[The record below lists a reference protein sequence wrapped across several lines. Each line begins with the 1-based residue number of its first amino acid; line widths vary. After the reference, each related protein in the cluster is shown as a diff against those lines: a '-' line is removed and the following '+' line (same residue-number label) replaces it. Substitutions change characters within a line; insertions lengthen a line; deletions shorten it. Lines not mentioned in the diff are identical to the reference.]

1 MPQDLLERDDAPEDG
16 PGSDAEDDSD
26 GTPPDPSVRALA
38 KKRFTAAVVAGGLL
52 GAIAFGW
59 MVSAGTFEF
68 TQWQKVGGFY
78 DAQADS
84 WLDGHWDIE
93 QKILGIESF
102 EHDGD
107 FYMYQGPLPALLRVP
122 IFAVTDSF
130 YGRLTAVSMLAAFAV
145 AVTFAARLLW
155 KLRNIIRP
163 RAPVRNG
170 EFAFTVFFMFVLGG
184 GSSLLYTASRAWV
197 YHEAIMWGV
206 ALSIAAFDAIL
217 GFYLKPSPKQ
227 MAWVAFFSVAAI
239 SSRASIGL
247 GPVAAL
253 GLLTLGLGIAWLRKM
268 LAARRAGDDEPRWIT
283 AWSDRLGWLSPRQ
296 IAGNPRYLVA
306 AAAVCLLPVV
316 FYAAVN
322 YIKFESFFS
331 IPFWQQNF
339 SEVDRGRQAFLE
351 ENGGSLFGFKF
362 IPTTALQYLRPD
374 ALSFTGT
381 FPFVDFPAF
390 PGRVIGGF
398 KLDLFDRT
406 SSIPASLPFWVAL
419 TAPAVYAIARPA
431 RTAARRALSVVRVPM
446 LGAAAGAL
454 TLLPFGYISN
464 RYIADSF
471 PFLIIGG
478 GAGMY
483 LLWRYFDD
491 KDLRITTWWIRPAVV
506 CLVVLGLFTVWTNT
520 SLALLFQRA
529 YSPNVPESRIAGWID
544 TTHNINSALG
554 IDDLSHVAVGD
565 ELPDSGS
572 SGDLFIIGDCDGM
585 YLSDGQETN
594 DVKWTNWNAV
604 ERTAATG
611 RFRFDAT
618 FEEQPVG
625 TREPVLVSGTVEEP
639 NIVWV
644 RHLGDGQVIFGYDGT
659 PFEDIAT
666 TREQQE
672 YVPVD
677 LEYGKTYTFDL
688 VMDPRVSS
696 ILVRLDDEL
705 VFETFYTGP
714 REVVVGENTV
724 DYPDV
729 TPTLSADMVPLP
741 TDAPVCEE
749 LLAELDQPGSES
761 APSS

>member
-1 MPQDLLERDDAPEDG
+1 MAQDLLDRDRAPEDG
-16 PGSDAEDDSD
+16 PEATSTGE
-26 GTPPDPSVRALA
+26 PPDPIVRALA
-38 KKRFTAAVVAGGLL
+38 KKRFTTAVVVGGLL

-59 MVSAGTFEF
+59 MVSAGTFDF
-68 TQWQKVGGFY
+68 TQWQKVGSFY
-78 DAQADS
+78 DAQAES

-102 EHDGD
+102 GHEGRT
-107 FYMYQGPLPALLRVP
+107 YMYQGPWPALLRVP
-122 IFAVTDSF
+122 VFAVTDSF
-130 YGRLTAVSMLAAFAV
+130 YGRLTALSMLAAFAV
-145 AVTFAARLLW
+145 AVVFSARLLW

-227 MAWVAFFSVAAI
+227 LAWVAFFSIAAI

-247 GPVAAL
+247 GPVAAV
-253 GLLTLGLGIAWLRKM
+253 GLLTLGLGVAWLRKA
-268 LAARRAGDDEPRWIT
+268 LVARRPDHNEPRWVT
-283 AWSDRLGWLSPRQ
+283 TWGERLAWLSPRQ
-296 IAGNPRYLVA
+296 IAGNPRYFVA
-306 AAAVCLLPVV
+306 AAVVCLLPVV
-316 FYAAVN
+316 SYAAVN
-322 YIKFESFFS
+322 YMKFESLFS
-331 IPFWQQNF
+331 IPFWEQNF
-339 SEVDRGRQAFLE
+339 SIVDRGRQAFLE
-351 ENGGSLFGFKF
+351 ENDGTLFGLKF

-381 FPFVDFPAF
+381 FPFVDFPPF

-398 KLDLFDRT
+398 KLDLFDRS
-406 SSIPASLPFWVAL
+406 SSIPSSLPFWVAL
-419 TAPAVYAIARPA
+419 TAPAVYAVVRPA
-431 RTAARRALSVVRVPM
+431 RTAARRALSVVRVPL

-464 RYIADSF
+464 RYIADAF
-471 PFLIIGG
+471 PFLVIGG

-491 KDLRITTWWIRPAVV
+491 KDLRVTTWWIRPAVA

-529 YSPNVPESRIAGWID
+529 YSPNVPEERIAGWID
-544 TTHNINSALG
+544 TTHAVNSALG
-554 IDDLSHVAVGD
+554 IDDLSNVAVGD

-604 ERTAATG
+604 ERTPETG
-611 RFRFDAT
+611 RFVFEAT
-618 FEEQPVG
+618 FEEQPAG
-625 TREPVLVSGTVEEP
+625 TREPILVSGTPEQP
-639 NIVWV
+639 DIVWM
-644 RHLGDGQVIFGYDGT
+644 RHLGDGQVIFGYDGE
-659 PFEDIAT
+659 PFEDLAT
-666 TREQQE
+666 TRDEQE
-672 YVPVD
+672 YLPID
-677 LEYGKTYTFDL
+677 IDFDKTYTLDL

-714 REVVVGENTV
+714 REVTVGENV
-724 DYPDV
+724 VGYPDV
-729 TPTLSADMVPLP
+729 TPTLSADLEELP
-741 TDAPVCEE
+741 VQTPVCDE
-749 LLAELDQPGSES
+749 LLAELDQSEAGR